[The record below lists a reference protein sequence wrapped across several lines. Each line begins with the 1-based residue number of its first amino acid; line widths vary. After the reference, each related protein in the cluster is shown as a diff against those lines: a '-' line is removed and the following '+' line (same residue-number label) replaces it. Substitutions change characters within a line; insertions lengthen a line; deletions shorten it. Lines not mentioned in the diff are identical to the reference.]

1 MTQIIPFDFET
12 TSAQPATARVVQTA
26 WLSYKDNE
34 IQEEFVRL
42 SNPGVS
48 IHHEAEKVHGIS
60 NEMVK
65 DKPSDEVVVSEL
77 GTYIAAA
84 EEQGDIILAGHNS
97 LTFDLPILE
106 RMTRTDFWDI
116 PHIDTLVLSQRTFL
130 DAPNHKLS
138 DLTVHLGLGDGS
150 GAHDALEDIRMVL
163 KLIGRLSEVHGK
175 TAQELAEW
183 TKTPCV
189 LKTCG
194 IGKHKGKPWGQE
206 KGCVP
211 WFFVNWMVDNWDNA
225 SLDMQ
230 ATILHHY
237 GKRFKFRG
245 AMKVLPP
252 NTEFLL

>member
-1 MTQIIPFDFET
+1 MTLF
-12 TSAQPATARVVQTA
+12 R
-26 WLSYKDNE
+26 
-34 IQEEFVRL
+34 EEFVRL
-42 SNPGVS
+42 SNPGVD

-60 NEMVK
+60 NEMVQNE
-65 DKPSDEVVVSEL
+65 PTDEVVVSEL
-77 GTYIAAA
+77 GTYIAKAK
-84 EEQGDIILAGHNS
+84 EESDIILAGHNS
-97 LTFDLPILE
+97 ITFDLPILE
-106 RMTRTDFWDI
+106 RMTQTDYWDI
-116 PHIDTLVLSQRTFL
+116 PHIDTLILSQRTFT

-138 DLTVHLGLGDGS
+138 DLIVHLGLGDGS

-163 KLIGRLSEVHGK
+163 KLVGLLSEKHGK
-175 TAQELAEW
+175 TVEELAEW
-183 TKTPCV
+183 TRVPCV
-189 LKTCG
+189 QQVCG
-194 IGKHKGKPWGQE
+194 IGKNKGKRWGTE